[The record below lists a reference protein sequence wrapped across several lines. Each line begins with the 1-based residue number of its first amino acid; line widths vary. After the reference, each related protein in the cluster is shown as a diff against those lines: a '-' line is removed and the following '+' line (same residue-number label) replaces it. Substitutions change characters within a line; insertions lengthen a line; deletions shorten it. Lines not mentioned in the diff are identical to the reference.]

1 MIKPILAIFY
11 GHAKIYHVF
20 YYVLAMEFHPY
31 GSLDTNSAQ
40 NKVWGW
46 LKAAFVSDSGQAY
59 YRYPIFT
66 RTGNLI
72 REPDFLMLHQ
82 ETGLWIIECKGC
94 NIDNIESI
102 QGHEWKM
109 KNWHSD
115 VETPVAQAEDQMFAI
130 KNKLDVR
137 RESRGKLR
145 TNFRVVLPNVKRQE
159 WIDRGFDRLP
169 CIEGVVM
176 LYEDLTPSALKKYF
190 AEIKQQNPQPQ
201 YPEEEW
207 KLIYG
212 VLGGTL
218 PAKPPREIPTDTPTQ
233 SPLLAIREVESSL
246 KILDNDQKKIA
257 FEIPDGPQRLRG
269 LAGTGKTVLLAKRLA
284 KMHIANPAWNIG
296 LVFFTRSLYDQMIS
310 LVDLYHR
317 EMHPD
322 QREPNWQKVKI
333 LHAWGGRTR
342 DGFYYR
348 LARESSVRPHD
359 LNSAKEAVRQSGQSG
374 SVTDLFDF
382 ICKELQEKTQERG
395 IPKLYDCLLIDEGQ
409 DLPASFYQLALS
421 SLRDPKRLYW
431 AYDEAQGIGSLII
444 PTSEELFG
452 RDENNQLRVDV
463 SGSYSGG
470 ILKTHKMNRCYR
482 TPRQLLMT
490 AHALNMGLFRQ
501 GGVLQ
506 SVTTKD
512 DWKDLGYEILEGDF
526 TAASVR
532 DGRDV
537 VITRHSEKSPHPVD
551 SDKFKHH
558 ESLGSLLSFQKFA
571 SEGDEIKWIAAH
583 IKADLDAGFDP
594 WDIFVTALGGENE
607 NEYLQELSKALTNVG
622 VPSAIAGVDTHV
634 DRFQAPD
641 IFRKDGCVTI
651 SSIARAKGNEAWK
664 VYACRFHYATQPLA
678 WKDENEL
685 HKRNEAFVALT
696 RPRLWSVVTGLNS
709 EIFQEIETAI
719 NQYPNFR
726 FKAFNKQSLRR
737 NHGDN
742 ESEEGDT

>member
-1 MIKPILAIFY
+1 
-11 GHAKIYHVF
+11 
-20 YYVLAMEFHPY
+20 MEFHPY
-31 GSLDTNSAQ
+31 EPLDNNSAQ

-46 LKAAFVSDSGQAY
+46 LKSAFTGDAGEAY

-66 RTGNLI
+66 RTGNLM

-82 ETGLWIIECKGC
+82 ETGLWVMECKGC
-94 NIDNIESI
+94 SIDNIESI

-145 TNFRVVLPNVKRQE
+145 TNFRVFLPHVKRQE

-169 CIEGVVM
+169 CVEGVVM

-190 AEIKQQNPQPQ
+190 ADIKQQNSQPQ

-207 KLIYG
+207 KAIYG

-218 PAKPPREIPTDTPTQ
+218 PAKPPRQIPTDTPTE
-233 SPLLAIREVESSL
+233 SPLFAIREVESNL
-246 KILDNDQKKIA
+246 KVLDNNQKKIA
-257 FEIPDGPQRLRG
+257 FEVPDGAQRLRG

-284 KMHIANPAWNIG
+284 KMHLAHPTWDIG

-322 QREPNWQKVKI
+322 QLEPNWQKVKI

-342 DGFYYR
+342 EGFYYR
-348 LARESSVRPHD
+348 LARLCSIHPHD
-359 LNSAKEAVRQSGQSG
+359 VTSAKQAVRQSGQSE

-382 ICKELQEKTQERG
+382 ICKELQERTQERG
-395 IPKLYDCLLIDEGQ
+395 IPELYDCLLIDEGQ
-409 DLPASFYQLALS
+409 DLPASFYQIALS
-421 SLRDPKRLYW
+421 SLKDPKRLYW

-452 RDENNQLRVDV
+452 RDENNKLRVDV

-501 GGVLQ
+501 QGVLQ
-506 SVTTKD
+506 GVTTKKA
-512 DWKDLGYEILEGDF
+512 WEDLGYEILEGDF
-526 TAASVR
+526 TAASVKA
-532 DGRDV
+532 GKNI
-537 VITRHSEKSPHPVD
+537 VITRPLKDSPHPID
-551 SDKFKHH
+551 SGTFEHPK
-558 ESLGSLLSFQKFA
+558 SLGSLLSVTKFS
-571 SEGDEIKWIAAH
+571 SEDAEREWIAKQ
-583 IKADLDAGFDP
+583 IKADLDFGLDP
-594 WDIFVTALGGENE
+594 WDIFVTALAGDSEK
-607 NEYLQELSKALTNVG
+607 EYLEKLRTVLTREG
-622 VPSAIAGVDTHV
+622 VPCAIAGVDTHV
-634 DRFQAPD
+634 DKFQAPD

-664 VYACRFHYATQPLA
+664 VYACRFHCANQPLG
-678 WKDENEL
+678 WKNEEEL
-685 HKRNEAFVALT
+685 HKRNEAFVAIT
-696 RPRLWSVVTGLNS
+696 RPRMWCVITGLDS
-709 EIFQEIETAI
+709 DIFNEIETAI
-719 NQYPNFR
+719 NQYPNFT
-726 FKAFNKQSLRR
+726 FKSFNQQSLKR

-742 ESEEGDT
+742 EGEDN